1 MAPLIKKKKYYTFLI
16 LFLSVVFLLFN
27 LIPVSGGEVVDKIA
41 ALVNDKPITMN
52 DISKEIILL
61 RNEIPEELKNRSDKE
76 KEEYLQKKA
85 LDNLIDEELQYQ
97 EAGNKGISISN
108 ETVELAIEDQK
119 KTFGMTDANLE
130 ASLRSEGITLS
141 DYKEKVRR
149 QLTLMTLLNNAIK
162 PRINITSTEIKDY
175 YNEHIDFFT
184 KKGEVTL
191 AQLVIMFSEPD
202 KKENAIDRTKIDE
215 VLAKAQNG
223 IPLEELEKNYTEFFD
238 LIKYQYL
245 GNFKK
250 EELAD
255 EFREAFDIKVNECI
269 LVKTKE
275 AFHILKL
282 LKRKSDSLMPFAE
295 AGEEIKNILYG
306 EKNKKIMKKFIESLR
321 EKAYIENKL

>member
-1 MAPLIKKKKYYTFLI
+1 
-16 LFLSVVFLLFN
+16 
-27 LIPVSGGEVVDKIA
+27 
-41 ALVNDKPITMN
+41 MN
-52 DISKEIILL
+52 DINKEIILSK
-61 RNEIPEELKNRSDKE
+61 NENPEELKNRSDKE

-97 EAGNKGISISN
+97 EAGNKGISISD
-108 ETVELAIEDQK
+108 ETVELAIDDQK

-130 ASLRSEGITLS
+130 ASLRSEGLTLS

-162 PRINITSTEIKDY
+162 PRINITSTEIRDY

-202 KKENAIDRTKIDE
+202 KKGNAIDRTKIDE

-223 IPLEELEKNYTEFFD
+223 IPLEELEKNYTEFF
-238 LIKYQYL
+238 
-245 GNFKK
+245 
-250 EELAD
+250 
-255 EFREAFDIKVNECI
+255 ECI
-269 LVKTKE
+269 LIKTKE
-275 AFHILKL
+275 AFQILKL
-282 LKRKSDSLMPFAE
+282 LKSKSDSLMPSDE
-295 AGEEIKNILYG
+295 AGEEIKKILYG

>member
-97 EAGNKGISISN
+97 EAGNKGISISD
-108 ETVELAIEDQK
+108 ETVELAIDDQK

-295 AGEEIKNILYG
+295 AGEEIKKILYG